1 MRFDEN
7 PPSPDKLMDVHQPDT
22 KINVGMAIGVVV
34 FLLTGLVFLVLN
46 ALGER

>member
-22 KINVGMAIGVVV
+22 KINVGMAVGVVV
-34 FLLTGLVFLVLN
+34 FLLIGVALLVGV